1 MAIKKIDSFNKHQ
14 NPSTNQ
20 NPFDIEKYLNVNW
33 DKTQEAINNNADE
46 LKTAQNNISEIKQEQ
61 ITQNTDIENIKKSN
75 EEKAKEIDSLQE
87 ELEQTKT
94 NLENYAIHGK
104 STGEYIHLTDSSETD
119 CRVDVRGNSRQETS
133 TQGKNKIDLREAT
146 YKVSEVNVIK
156 NNSILTLNGKMN
168 IPENLL
174 DTVGDMYKFIY
185 LGKFKAGTYRFSKFI
200 ISGKYSVDN
209 NIGVGTFACY
219 IRKKDKTLL
228 GEIGGRDSGGTGVT
242 ITLQEDTDL
251 YMQIFCNAGAIFDN
265 CVLGFQLEEGD
276 KTTDFEQFIP
286 NMPSPEDPSKV
297 ETVGSNKNIFDK
309 DNVNNIINALI
320 SNKGQI
326 QSSSERRI
334 TYLKVKKGTYTIT
347 KHKGT
352 NSLIVGYTKTEPKIG
367 DTVENF
373 INVANKNIATITIED
388 GYLVA
393 YIFTSTDFSENQIPE
408 DILEGLKIEQGEVST
423 SYSTYEQGS
432 VKVTSCNKNLFDVG
446 ENNYSTMGLNITLDK
461 SRIKI
466 NGTPTSNNY
475 ILKKDNIN
483 GICLGKFKKGTYHIT
498 RQQFSGFTK
507 KGNGFSVQIRKDAYD
522 GTTLVSYGMETIL
535 QQKKFVLNEDV
546 DLYLTMWANKDD
558 IYNDVEFLFSIY
570 SDNDVNYVQHEE
582 QSYIMLI
589 QAEMLEGDDFDK
601 VNKKEVHN
609 WGKVILDGSQTIEI
623 LGTEKTG
630 IYRFAVTINGIKTG
644 NFNVAET
651 INNLISDKLIVG
663 SNNDTYQAKKDNI
676 MHMRV
681 NNKPQVIIY
690 IEKCAKMTV
699 DEFANFLSENNI
711 ELYYKLAEPK
721 KLDLTQEQIQALEK
735 LDKLKTYKNITNITT
750 DSIAILDVDYKKDLE
765 TWQNQQDDRIKA
777 LEELVSTT
785 QTSAM
790 LIENLENDLLKEV

>member
-20 NPFDIEKYLNVNW
+20 NPFDVENYLNVNW

-185 LGKFKAGTYRFSKFI
+185 LGKFKTGTYRFSKFI

-228 GEIGGRDSGGTGVT
+228 GEIGERDSGGTGVT

-276 KTTDFEQFIP
+276 TTTDFEQFIP
-286 NMPSPEDPSKV
+286 NMPSPEYPSKI

-373 INVANKNIATITIED
+373 INVTNKNIATITIED

-432 VKVTSCNKNLFDVG
+432 VKVTSSSAN
-446 ENNYSTMGLNITLDK
+446 TLDLT
-461 SRIKI
+461 KI
-466 NGTPTSNNY
+466 SITEKPNVEIDSISANEVTFHTTNNTASSY
-475 ILKKDNIN
+475 YLRFKTIL
-483 GICLGKFKKGTYHIT
+483 KKGTYYARKLYNLINGTAVTGNNGSGVIFISKSDWSKEFIRLYNNVEKGSFSLQEDTEVYIT
-498 RQQFSGFTK
+498 LMLGK
-507 KGNGFSVQIRKDAYD
+507 VENGKIRFYN
-522 GTTLVSYGMETIL
+522 LML
-535 QQKKFVLNEDV
+535 
-546 DLYLTMWANKDD
+546 AN
-558 IYNDVEFLFSIY
+558 S
-570 SDNDVNYVQHEE
+570 DVNYVQNKED
-582 QSYIMLI
+582 SVVLPI
-589 QAEMLEGDDFDK
+589 QQEEMLEGDYLNK
-601 VNKKEVHN
+601 VNKKEVHT
-609 WGKVILDGSQTIEI
+609 WKKIILDG
-623 LGTEKTG
+623 
-630 IYRFAVTINGIKTG
+630 
-644 NFNVAET
+644 
-651 INNLISDKLIVG
+651 
-663 SNNDTYQAKKDNI
+663 
-676 MHMRV
+676 V
-681 NNKPQVIIY
+681 NNKVTQETTSTNGKYRYKYTDKDLKNCSLSEEKAYCTHLPL
-690 IEKCAKMTV
+690 IEKGKTYDKIVGFTVGNGALLIYTDGDTAVNFNAKLQ
-699 DEFANFLSENNI
+699 EENYIFYIPVI
-711 ELYYKLAEPK
+711 ESAYKK
-721 KLDLTQEQIQALEK
+721 IDLTTEQIQALEK

-765 TWQNQQDDRIKA
+765 TLLNQI
-777 LEELVSTT
+777 T
-785 QTSAM
+785 
-790 LIENLENDLLKEV
+790 KESEV